1 MISRVTRASS
11 EGIPELEHHQ
21 KPPSNSFPSPGVTP
35 GLMNG
40 LSNARES
47 HLIMT
52 CCVTSTPSLSSQ
64 QNFAQMA
71 CCPRHGVRQHGRCR
85 NPNEHA
91 TWKDIPYA
99 QVGDLLLPL
108 DLYRSCFPTNQSL
121 DRLGHT
127 AGLGERVTKSSMPL
141 QGLVAEGYAI
151 ASVDYRLTTQAKFP
165 ANVHDI
171 KAAIRFLRAKG
182 PSLGMD
188 AEQIVIAGASAGG
201 HLAALVGV
209 TNDHAALEGT
219 IGDQLE
225 TSSSV
230 QG

>member
-1 MISRVTRASS
+1 MVSAETPTSMQ
-11 EGIPELEHHQ
+11 LE
-21 KPPSNSFPSPGVTP
+21 
-35 GLMNG
+35 
-40 LSNARES
+40 
-47 HLIMT
+47 
-52 CCVTSTPSLSSQ
+52 
-64 QNFAQMA
+64 
-71 CCPRHGVRQHGRCR
+71 
-85 NPNEHA
+85 
-91 TWKDIPYA
+91 KDIPYA
-99 QVGDLLLPL
+99 QVGDLTLTL
-108 DLYRSCFPTNQSL
+108 DLYRSASRQISPL
-121 DRLGHT
+121 IVWAWRAWR
-127 AGLGERVTKSSMPL
+127 AGNKSSMPL
-141 QGLVAEGYAI
+141 QGLVAEGHAI

-182 PSLGMD
+182 PSLGID

-230 QG
+230 QGVISFFGASNLTTILNQSTPYGLSVRIPALKLLLGGAPEEVPDTARLASPFFIPTRQIHPC